1 VTRPEV
7 TKAPEHMACPVCGSE
22 LTPAQVFAHEAT
34 QHAFE
39 RMIAVSVPLGARV
52 TSYIT
57 MFSPPKTRLTIAKQ
71 VKLILQ
77 LLPDLE
83 RQAITHKGRDWP
95 APLLAWSAA
104 IEQMEIARAV
114 GRLELPLSGHGYL
127 YAILAGMADKR
138 ETASERQRESER
150 RGPPRQD
157 SVTVR
162 GESMPMG
169 QALQQ
174 VYGGVDPA
182 LAKIDAD
189 AQRAAPMPAEIREK
203 LAGLRK
209 PPEGRS

>member
-1 VTRPEV
+1 V
-7 TKAPEHMACPVCGSE
+7 TKAPENIACPICGTE
-22 LTPAQVFAHEAT
+22 LTPAQLFAHEAT

-57 MFSPPKTRLTIAKQ
+57 LFSPPKTRLTIAKQ
-71 VKLILQ
+71 VKLIMQ

-83 RQAITHKGRDWP
+83 RQAITHKGRDWA
-95 APLLAWSAA
+95 APLAAWSDA
-104 IEQMEIARAV
+104 IEQMEAARMA

-138 ETASERQRESER
+138 EAAGERQREAER

-162 GESMPMG
+162 VESMPMG

-182 LAKIDAD
+182 LAKIQTD
-189 AQRAAPMPAEIREK
+189 AQRAAPMPAAVRER
-203 LAGLRK
+203 LDRLRK
-209 PPEGRS
+209 GDPS

>member
-1 VTRPEV
+1 MTKQPE
-7 TKAPEHMACPVCGSE
+7 TLGCPICGTE

-52 TSYIT
+52 TAYVT

-71 VKLILQ
+71 VKIILQ

-95 APLLAWSAA
+95 APLAAWSAA
-104 IEQMEIARAV
+104 IEQMEHARAA

-127 YAILAGMADKR
+127 YTILAAMADKR
-138 ETASERQRESER
+138 EATSERQRETER
-150 RGPPRQD
+150 RGAGRQD
-157 SVTVR
+157 GAAAR
-162 GESMPMG
+162 GQALPVA

-174 VYGGVDPA
+174 GAGGVDPA
-182 LAKIDAD
+182 LAKLDAD
-189 AQRAAPMPAEIREK
+189 AQRAAPMPADVRQK
-203 LAGLRK
+203 LAQLRR

>member
-1 VTRPEV
+1 V
-7 TKAPEHMACPVCGSE
+7 TKAPETIGCPICGTE

-127 YAILAGMADKR
+127 FAILAGMADKR
-138 ETASERQRESER
+138 EAASERQRESER

>member
-1 VTRPEV
+1 V
-7 TKAPEHMACPVCGSE
+7 TKAPETIGCPICGTE

-57 MFSPPKTRLTIAKQ
+57 MLSPPKTRLTIAKQ

-83 RQAITHKGRDWP
+83 RQAITHKGRDWT
-95 APLLAWSAA
+95 APLQAWSAA
-104 IEQMEIARAV
+104 IEQMEAARAA

-127 YAILAGMADKR
+127 YAMLAGMADKR
-138 ETASERQRESER
+138 EAAGERQRESER

-157 SVTVR
+157 SVTV
-162 GESMPMG
+162 GGQAMPMG

-182 LAKIDAD
+182 LAKLDAD
-189 AQRAAPMPAEIREK
+189 AQQAAPMPADVRERI
-203 LAGLRK
+203 AGLCR
-209 PPEGRS
+209 PPEGSL